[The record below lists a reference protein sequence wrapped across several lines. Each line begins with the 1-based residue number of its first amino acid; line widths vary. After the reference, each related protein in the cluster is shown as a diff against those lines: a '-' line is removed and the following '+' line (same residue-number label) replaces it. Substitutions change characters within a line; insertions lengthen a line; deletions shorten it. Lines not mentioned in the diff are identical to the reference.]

1 MLHRALDSPV
11 MPVQESS
18 LTPLDYE
25 TPTPR
30 PSVGEIVMRTLP
42 LLCWAIALVL
52 SAGMVFEVFG
62 SLRSTSGSNRPQV
75 DSLNW
80 AWSAIAV
87 RASVALVR
95 RERTWWAIAYIALFF
110 VLPFIADAV
119 TKWWRAS
126 L

>member
-1 MLHRALDSPV
+1 
-11 MPVQESS
+11 MPVQDGT
-18 LTPLDYE
+18 LNPLDYE

-30 PSVGEIVMRTLP
+30 PSVGEFVIRNLP

-52 SAGMVFEVFG
+52 SVGMVFEVFG

-75 DSLNW
+75 ESLNW

-87 RASVALVR
+87 RAAIALVR
-95 RERTWWAIAYIALFF
+95 RESTRWALVYIALFF
-110 VLPFIADAV
+110 VLPFIADAA
-119 TKWWRAS
+119 TKWWRVS

>member
-1 MLHRALDSPV
+1 

-30 PSVGEIVMRTLP
+30 PSVGEIVIRNLP

-52 SAGMVFEVFG
+52 SAGIVFEVFG

-87 RASVALVR
+87 RASVALLR

-110 VLPFIADAV
+110 VLPFIADAA